1 MEYEVQAGESL
12 STIARDVL
20 GDQNQWQQIASLNNL
35 VPPYVIYTGQV
46 LVLPDP
52 GTIKYGQSVTVPA
65 ALAPAP
71 VSVSGIL
78 SNPWLW
84 AAVAA
89 AGLWWWSSRD

>member
-20 GDQNQWQQIASLNNL
+20 GDQNKWQQIAAINALA
-35 VPPYVIYTGQV
+35 PPYVIHTGQV

-52 GTIKYGQSVTVPA
+52 GTIQYGPA
-65 ALAPAP
+65 TAVAAPASSP
-71 VSVSGIL
+71 AWL
-78 SNPWLW
+78 SPALLKNPWLW

-89 AGLWWWSSRD
+89 AGLWWWSRRD

>member
-20 GDQNQWQQIASLNNL
+20 GDQNQWQQIAALNAL
-35 VPPYVIYTGQV
+35 VAPYVIYTGQV

-52 GTIKYGQSVTVPA
+52 GTIQYGPATAVTTPA
-65 ALAPAP
+65 SSPALF
-71 VSVSGIL
+71 SSEL
-78 SNPWLW
+78 LKNPWLW
-84 AAVAA
+84 GAIAA